1 MAAARARRVGART
14 EYWPSF
20 VDVLTNLLLVF
31 VFLLSIFALVQFLLS
46 REVSNRDEVLTRLNS
61 QIAELTELLALERA
75 GRGET
80 DENIASLAASLGAA
94 ESERDRLRG
103 LLDSQSD
110 VALNAGDR
118 VAQLTD
124 ELEAESQVSQR
135 ALAQVELLNQ
145 QISALRRQIAALE
158 AALDAS
164 EERDRES
171 QTKVADL
178 GRRLNVAL
186 AQRVQEL
193 SRYRSDFFGRL
204 REILGDRPDIQIVGD
219 RFVFQSEV
227 FFETGSDIIGNEG
240 LEELDQLASAVVE
253 LNAEIPEDIPWVLRI
268 DGHTDKRPITSSGGR
283 FQSNWDLS
291 AARAIS
297 VVRYLIDRG
306 IPPDRLVAAGFGEF
320 QPIEDGDTEEAF
332 SKNRRI
338 ELKLT
343 ER

>member
-1 MAAARARRVGART
+1 MAVARGRRTITRP
-14 EYWPSF
+14 EFWPSF

-31 VFLLSIFALVQFLLS
+31 IFLLSIFALVQFLLS
-46 REVSNRDEVLTRLNS
+46 QEISGKDTVLQRLNA

-75 GRGET
+75 NKGEVS
-80 DENIASLAASLGAA
+80 DNMASLEASLTAA

-110 VALNAGDR
+110 AASTAGDR
-118 VAQLTD
+118 VAALAAD
-124 ELEAESQVSQR
+124 LDSEKQVSQR

-158 AALDAS
+158 SAIGAS
-164 EERDRES
+164 EERDKES
-171 QTKVADL
+171 QTKIADL
-178 GRRLNVAL
+178 GRRLNIAL

-204 REILGDRPDIQIVGD
+204 REILGDRPDIRIVGD

-227 FFETGSDIIGNEG
+227 LFDTGSNQIGEQG
-240 LEELDQLASAVVE
+240 LVE
-253 LNAEIPEDIPWVLRI
+253 LEKLAGAIKELEAEIPDDIPWALQI
-268 DGHTDKRPITSSGGR
+268 NGHTDKRPISGAGR
-283 FQSNWDLS
+283 FKSNWELS

-297 VVRYLIDRG
+297 VVEFLASQG
-306 IPPDRLVAAGFGEF
+306 IPAEHLVAAGYGEF
-320 QPIEDGDTEEAF
+320 QPLEEGDSDEAF
-332 SKNRRI
+332 AKNRRI

>member
-1 MAAARARRVGART
+1 MAARARRVTART

-31 VFLLSIFALVQFLLS
+31 IFLLSIFALMQFLLS
-46 REVSNRDEVLTRLNS
+46 QEVSTKDEVMARLNA

-75 GRGET
+75 STGEVSDNLAT
-80 DENIASLAASLGAA
+80 LEASLAAA
-94 ESERDRLRG
+94 ETERDRLRG

-110 VALNAGDR
+110 AANSAGDR
-118 VAQLTD
+118 VAQLTA
-124 ELEAESQVSQR
+124 ELEDENQVSER

-158 AALDAS
+158 DALNAS
-164 EERDRES
+164 DVRDRES
-171 QTKVADL
+171 QTRIADL

-204 REILGDRPDIQIVGD
+204 REILGDRPDIRIVGD

-227 FFETGSDIIGNEG
+227 FFETGSDEIGAEG
-240 LEELDQLASAVVE
+240 LEELDKLAEAIVQL
-253 LNAEIPEDIPWVLRI
+253 NQEIPADIPWVLRI
-268 DGHTDKRPITSSGGR
+268 DGHTDKRPINNPDGR
-283 FQSNWDLS
+283 FRTNWDLS

-297 VVRYLIDRG
+297 VVQHLIADG
-306 IPPDRLVAAGFGEF
+306 VPADRLVAAGFGEY
-320 QPIEDGDTEEAF
+320 QPIEAGETEEAF
-332 SKNRRI
+332 GKNRRI

>member
-1 MAAARARRVGART
+1 MAARARRIVGRS

-31 VFLLSIFALVQFLLS
+31 VFLLSIFALMQFLLS
-46 REVSNRDEVLTRLNS
+46 REVSTKDEVMARLNA

-75 GRGET
+75 STGEVN
-80 DENIASLAASLGAA
+80 ENIVTLEASLAAA
-94 ESERDRLRG
+94 ESERERLRG

-110 VALNAGDR
+110 AANSAGDR
-118 VAQLTD
+118 VAQLSA
-124 ELEAESQVSQR
+124 ELEDQNQVTQR

-158 AALDAS
+158 DALNAS
-164 EERDRES
+164 EVRDRES
-171 QTKVADL
+171 QTKISDL

-204 REILGDRPDIQIVGD
+204 REILGDRPDIRIVGD

-227 FFETGSDIIGNEG
+227 FFATGSDEIGAEG
-240 LEELDQLASAVVE
+240 LEELDKLAAAIVQL
-253 LNAEIPEDIPWVLRI
+253 NQEIPADIPWVLRI
-268 DGHTDKRPITSSGGR
+268 DGHTDKRPITNPDGR
-283 FQSNWDLS
+283 FRTNWDLS

-297 VVRYLIDRG
+297 VVQHLIADG
-306 IPPDRLVAAGFGEF
+306 VPSDRLVAAGFGEF
-320 QPIEDGDTEEAF
+320 QPIEDGETEEAF
-332 SKNRRI
+332 GKNRRI